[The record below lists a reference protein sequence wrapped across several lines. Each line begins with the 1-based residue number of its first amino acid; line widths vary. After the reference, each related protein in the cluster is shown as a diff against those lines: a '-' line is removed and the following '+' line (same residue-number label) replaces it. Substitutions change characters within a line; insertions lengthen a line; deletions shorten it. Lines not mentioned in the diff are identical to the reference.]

1 MKIPRPAKPTIKGVI
16 LDEKSDIT
24 LDDMCRACR
33 VEQRAIVAL
42 IEEGIVEP
50 RLRNEHPWRFSGL
63 MLPRVSRALRLQRDF
78 ELNPAGVAFALD
90 LLDEIEDLRNR
101 LKVRNIHEDRLYD

>member
-1 MKIPRPAKPTIKGVI
+1 MINKSANLTIKGVI
-16 LDEKSDIT
+16 LDEQSDIT

-33 VEQRAIVAL
+33 VEQRTIIAL

-50 RLRNEHPWRFSGL
+50 RVRNESPWRFSSTT
-63 MLPRVSRALRLQRDF
+63 LPHVSRALRLQRDF

-90 LLDEIEDLRNR
+90 LLNEIEELRNR
-101 LKVRNIHEDRLYD
+101 LKIRGIHEDRLHD